1 VLGQIDLYW
10 HTVRHL
16 RPCQIYHQIRRNLLP
31 PKLVTALGDK
41 PDPQKFELIPWIGR
55 QKSFL
60 GNGRFL
66 FLNKEYDLGW
76 PINWEISGCSHLWQ
90 YNLHY
95 FDYLH
100 QVDIDRS
107 EGLALIRSWIEG
119 HPVQNGGVGWEPYPV
134 SLRIV
139 NWIKFLSG
147 DVSPPDD
154 VINSLLSQAINLEN
168 MVEYHLLG
176 NHLWANAKTLCFAG
190 AFLGKESLERLGR
203 KIVLREL
210 SAQFLPGGGH
220 FELSPM
226 YHSILLEDILDLSN
240 LYQAIS
246 KPSNVEIL
254 SPLQKAAEKAMA
266 WLAGMVDEEGKI
278 PLLNDSVYGVASSW
292 AELRSYAERLGVNP
306 CFDCISEVEMGGW
319 LKRNYSG
326 YWVVR
331 KEPLRLIFDTA
342 PLGPDYLPGHG
353 HCDMLAVLLDFEGQ
367 NIFTDT
373 GVFEYEEGENRR
385 YVRGTSAHNTV
396 VLDDLEQAELWK
408 SFRVGR
414 RGHPQG
420 FKAEGQDLQCSH
432 NGFSIWQKGLFHERT
447 VSLMD
452 NGVEL
457 KDHVKGPGTH
467 NFKAFFHFAPGVH
480 IKEEAG
486 GYRVNR
492 RLFLEPWGAETQLK
506 ESHYYPEFGVIQ
518 DRPCLV
524 LSGRFSGSAV
534 FGLRC
539 TYSS

>member
-1 VLGQIDLYW
+1 
-10 HTVRHL
+10 
-16 RPCQIYHQIRRNLLP
+16 
-31 PKLVTALGDK
+31 
-41 PDPQKFELIPWIGR
+41 
-55 QKSFL
+55 
-60 GNGRFL
+60 
-66 FLNKEYDLGW
+66 LNREVDLGW
-76 PINWEISGCSHLWQ
+76 PIDWKAQDCSHLWQ

-100 QVDIDRS
+100 QPGMSKTD
-107 EGLALIRSWIEG
+107 GLTLIRSWIQGNQVHHRGIE
-119 HPVQNGGVGWEPYPV
+119 WEPYPL
-134 SLRIV
+134 SLRLV
-139 NWIKFLSG
+139 NWIKFCVKYA
-147 DVSPPDD
+147 DSPED
-154 VINSLLSQAINLEN
+154 ILNSLLLQTLNLQRQ
-168 MVEYHLLG
+168 VEYHLLG
-176 NHLWANAKTLCFAG
+176 NHLWTNGKALWFAG
-190 AFLGKESLERLGR
+190 AFLGKKDILRLGR
-203 KIVLREL
+203 EIVLDEL
-210 SAQFLPGGGH
+210 KEQFLDDGGH

-226 YHSILLEDILDLSN
+226 YHAIVLEDMLDLIN
-240 LYQAIS
+240 LYQMIS

-306 CFDCISEVEMGGW
+306 CFDYIPGFEIGGW

-373 GVFEYEEGENRR
+373 GVFEYEEGENRK
-385 YVRGTSAHNTV
+385 YIRGTSAHNTV
-396 VLDDLEQAELWK
+396 VLDDLEQAEFWK
-408 SFRVGR
+408 SFRIGR

-420 FKAEGQDLQCSH
+420 FRAEGQDLQCSH

-447 VSLMD
+447 VSLMG
-452 NGVEL
+452 NGIEL
-457 KDHVKGPGTH
+457 KDHVKGRGTH
-467 NFKAFFHFAPGVH
+467 NFESFFHFAPGVH
-480 IKEEAG
+480 IKKEAG
-486 GYRVNR
+486 GYRVNK
-492 RLFLEPWGAETQLK
+492 RLFLEPWGAETQLR
-506 ESHYYPEFGVIQ
+506 ESQYYPEFGVIQ

-524 LSGRFSGSAV
+524 LSGRFSGSGV